1 MAKDLLHPTMESITL
16 KREKYRQAI
25 LSFLESEAKVPAVI
39 GKIERKIVAD
49 EQRGEYLLVNTGWRG
64 TLHIDSIIYHFE
76 IKPDGKIW
84 IHANWTDQL
93 IDEDL
98 AELGVDPNDLV
109 LGFVPDYYR
118 ALAAPH

>member
-1 MAKDLLHPTMESITL
+1 MENINS
-16 KREKYRQAI
+16 KQKKYRQAV
-25 LSFLESEAKVPAVI
+25 LSFLESEAKIPAVV
-39 GKIERKIVAD
+39 GHIERKIVAD

-64 TLHIDSIIYHFE
+64 TLHVNSIIYHFE
-76 IKPDGKIW
+76 IKPDDKIW

-98 AELGVDPNDLV
+98 AERGVDPNDLV

-118 ALAAPH
+118 ALATTH